1 MKTTPPIV
9 IFVFS
14 GFQPLDV
21 AGPAA
26 VFAKAR
32 ELCSGAPEIIYA
44 SPEGGT
50 VPGDGGMAIASTTPI
65 AQLEGPFDLLLI
77 SGGTE
82 EGLIRLRHSGL
93 YPWLARV
100 APSARRIGSVCGGAF
115 VLARAGL
122 LANRRATTH
131 WRAADR
137 LRAMYPDVKVEPDAI
152 FTLDGPICTSA
163 GVTSGI
169 DLALALVEQDHG
181 AGIAATIARELV
193 VFLRR
198 PGGQSQFSEALRAQS
213 RSPGLFQAVLDEIFV
228 HPASDLGVTVLA
240 ARAAMSSRNF
250 TRRFT
255 REIGTSPAAFVASA
269 RLDHAKRLL
278 ATTEMAISSVAHASG
293 YGSAEAMNHVFG
305 KKLGIAPGEYRARFR
320 SSTG

>member
-1 MKTTPPIV
+1 MTSAAPIV
-9 IFVFS
+9 IFVFP

-32 ELCSGAPEIIYA
+32 ELCGGAPEIVYA
-44 SPEGGT
+44 SPEGGA
-50 VPGDGGMAIASTTPI
+50 VEGEGGLAIAATMPI
-65 AQLEGPFDLLLI
+65 TQLDGPFDLLLI

-82 EGLIRLRHSGL
+82 EGLIQLRQSGL
-93 YPWLARV
+93 YPWLQRV
-100 APSARRIGSVCGGAF
+100 APRARRIGSVCGGAF

-122 LANRRATTH
+122 LSNRRATTH

-152 FTLDGPICTSA
+152 FTLDGPVCTSA

-169 DLALALVEQDHG
+169 DLALALVEQDYG
-181 AGIAATIARELV
+181 AGIAAAIARELV

-198 PGGQSQFSEALRAQS
+198 PGGQSQFSDALRAQS
-213 RSPGLFQAVLDEIFV
+213 RSPGLLQPVLDEIFS
-228 HPASDLGVTVLA
+228 HPANDLSVQALA

-255 REIGTSPAAFVASA
+255 RDVGTSPAAFVAA
-269 RLDHAKRLL
+269 VRLDHAKRLL
-278 ATTEMAISSVAHASG
+278 ATTEMPVSSIAHASG
-293 YGSAEAMNHVFG
+293 YGSAETMNHVFG
-305 KKLGIAPGEYRARFR
+305 KKLGIAPGVYRARFR
-320 SSTG
+320 TSGD